1 MSHPRTTT
9 TGFSKL
15 SNRKSI
21 QVNIDI
27 DIFDEF
33 RARCQD
39 FGMPMTDAIR
49 QLIIEFNN
57 KHRPKTVDEKVIER
71 AAHLK
76 NLKV

>member
-1 MSHPRTTT
+1 MSFARTET
-9 TGFSKL
+9 TGRSKL
-15 SNRKSI
+15 SNRKSL
-21 QVNIDI
+21 QVNIDL

-33 RARCQD
+33 RARCAD

-49 QLIIEFNN
+49 QLIIEFNQ

-76 NLKV
+76 NLKA